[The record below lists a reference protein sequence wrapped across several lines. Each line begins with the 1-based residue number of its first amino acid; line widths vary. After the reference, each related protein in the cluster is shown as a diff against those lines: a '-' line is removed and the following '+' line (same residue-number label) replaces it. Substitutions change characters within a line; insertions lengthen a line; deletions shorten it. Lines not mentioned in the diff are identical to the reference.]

1 MNAYWEDLLSSE
13 MTRDDVA
20 GLVRVA
26 TIQNKQSGELAIG
39 LVWDDPESREMKVL
53 ASMSPE
59 MAAAMAGHLLRSA
72 NKIRENKHLNEIF
85 VSVLNEKDNE
95 EKS

>member
-1 MNAYWEDLLSSE
+1 MA
-13 MTRDDVA
+13 RDGVG

-26 TIQNKQSGELAIG
+26 TIQNKKSGELAVG

-59 MAAAMAGHLLRSA
+59 IAAAMAGHLLRYA
-72 NKIRENKHLNEIF
+72 NKIRGNGHLNRIF